1 MLPSLSVLSLGS
13 GVFSITTSL
22 FLIACVMALWV
33 LALIILHPVHAL
45 IFVISGAIEYL
56 IIEFFFFDIWANLLI
71 FFAVYFALFGTYA
84 LFIRRLIPLPKS
96 KIEQLIKL
104 ADLYDTGKIDD
115 AEYKT
120 AKKILLKL

>member
-56 IIEFFFFDIWANLLI
+56 IIEFFFFDIWVNLLI
-71 FFAVYFALFGTYA
+71 FFAIYFTLFGIYA
-84 LFIRRLIPLPKS
+84 LCIRRLIPLPKS

-104 ADLYDTGKIDD
+104 AELYDTGKIDD

-120 AKKILLKL
+120 AKKMLLKL

>member
-71 FFAVYFALFGTYA
+71 FFAVYFTLFGTYA

-104 ADLYDTGKIDD
+104 ADLHDTGKIDD
-115 AEYKT
+115 TEYKT